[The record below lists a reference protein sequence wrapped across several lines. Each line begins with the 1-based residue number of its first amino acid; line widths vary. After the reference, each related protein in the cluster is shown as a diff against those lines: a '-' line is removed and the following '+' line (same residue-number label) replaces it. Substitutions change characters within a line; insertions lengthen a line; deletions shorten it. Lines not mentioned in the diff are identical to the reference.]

1 MKAVPLFRS
10 MVAENRRQAEG
21 SVLVIVLWIS
31 LGLVSLAIYFA
42 QTTSL
47 ALKASDQRLAGL
59 EAERVME
66 GATRYLS
73 YVLANTEQ
81 HGVPPLIQNYLRD
94 AVGVGDATFWLVGRD
109 PQQVNPNAPYFGL
122 VDESSKL
129 NLNTATQEML
139 ELLPIPGINEV
150 ASAIL
155 DWRDADSEVRT
166 GGAEDETYLRLN
178 PPYRCKNGNFET
190 IDELRQVK
198 GVAMEM
204 LYGEDANRNGVL
216 DPNENDGDATPPS
229 DNRDGRLDPGL
240 VEYLTA
246 FSRESNLTTN
256 GTQRVNM
263 VGAGAARRAA
273 TVLQQKFGAA
283 RSNEILARLGNANVQ
298 SVLEFFIRSQ
308 MTADEFAQIGPELTM
323 SNGSSQA
330 GLVNVNTASEAVL
343 ACIPGIGVNN
353 APQLVSYRLSNP
365 DKLTSVAWVAEV
377 LDRASAFRAGP
388 YLTGY
393 SYQYTADISATG
405 RLGRGY
411 RRWQVVLDTTE
422 TVPRVIYQRD
432 LSYLGWALGQQVRT
446 QQQQQLARMTR

>member
-1 MKAVPLFRS
+1 MKAVSQCGSR
-10 MVAENRRQAEG
+10 VADNRRQAEG

-66 GATRYLS
+66 GATRYIS

-81 HGVPPLIQNYLRD
+81 RGLPPLIQNYLRD
-94 AVGVGDATFWLVGRD
+94 AVPVGDATFWLVGRD

-139 ELLPIPGINEV
+139 ELLPIPGISEV
-150 ASAIL
+150 APAIV

-190 IDELRQVK
+190 VDELRQVR
-198 GVAMEM
+198 GVTMEM
-204 LYGEDANRNGVL
+204 LYGEDTNRNGVL
-216 DPNENDGDATPPS
+216 DPNENDGDVTPPS

-256 GTQRVNM
+256 GTQRVNV
-263 VGAGAARRAA
+263 VGTGAARRAA
-273 TVLQQKFGAA
+273 SVLEPKFGAA
-283 RSNEILARLGNANVQ
+283 RSNQILARLGNANVQ

-308 MTADEFAQIGPELTM
+308 MTTDEFAQIGPELTM
-323 SNGSSQA
+323 SNGSSQP

-377 LDRASAFRAGP
+377 LDRASAIRAGP

-393 SYQYTADISATG
+393 TFQYTADISATG

-432 LSYLGWALGQQVRT
+432 LSYLGWALGQQVRI

>member
-1 MKAVPLFRS
+1 
-10 MVAENRRQAEG
+10 
-21 SVLVIVLWIS
+21 
-31 LGLVSLAIYFA
+31 
-42 QTTSL
+42 
-47 ALKASDQRLAGL
+47 
-59 EAERVME
+59 
-66 GATRYLS
+66 
-73 YVLANTEQ
+73 
-81 HGVPPLIQNYLRD
+81 
-94 AVGVGDATFWLVGRD
+94 
-109 PQQVNPNAPYFGL
+109 
-122 VDESSKL
+122 
-129 NLNTATQEML
+129 
-139 ELLPIPGINEV
+139 
-150 ASAIL
+150 
-155 DWRDADSEVRT
+155 
-166 GGAEDETYLRLN
+166 
-178 PPYRCKNGNFET
+178 
-190 IDELRQVK
+190 
-198 GVAMEM
+198 
-204 LYGEDANRNGVL
+204 
-216 DPNENDGDATPPS
+216 
-229 DNRDGRLDPGL
+229 
-240 VEYLTA
+240 
-246 FSRESNLTTN
+246 
-256 GTQRVNM
+256 M